1 MSTIILKYPRRLQR
15 ASTSISFKSTDRG
28 GGGGGATEC
37 EVWAVG
43 EISDCRT
50 EGPGLNTRHDRG
62 LSFG

>member
-1 MSTIILKYPRRLQR
+1 MHPRLFHLRVP
-15 ASTSISFKSTDRG
+15 TG
-28 GGGGGATEC
+28 EGGGATEC
-37 EVWAVG
+37 EVRAVG